1 MDVVWFQRKERS
13 SLFHRKTRFTFRK
26 KFQSDGTPNHE
37 YFGGGM
43 YANYFYE
50 PTERNMCAY
59 EVFPYLTDKPV
70 SLNHIVT
77 NVERSF
83 EIYKEDEIGR
93 VRLGIRSV
101 TNDMDG
107 YAGSLGI
114 EYTDTNKKIIPILT
128 PIDST
133 SNYKAYFFD
142 FELVNQLNFTT
153 FEKGQEPIM
162 NKVIRTISASKNC
175 SIILQFV
182 FTRSIEWNRIAK
194 NTASKLSQRLRTAE
208 QRKIKQ
214 TTHGLEH
221 NFIPRF
227 SSKTFTKIKDLSSST
242 YQTGK
247 KIESVYHQKS
257 NSTPITLAI
266 RGIAIGI
273 PNEVETA
280 IQNITSVFRSI
291 EFVGDALRCFYY
303 NVDQDRGYRW
313 IENNNIS
320 SEYSMEILQNNSN
333 MWSDMRW
340 GRGRDFVPF
349 LCLTPEEFFVFVS
362 LPTDPTLPLSYRRQ
376 KLRGMNHDKMVF
388 PLGTLI

>member
-1 MDVVWFQRKERS
+1 MVWFQRKERVNK
-13 SLFHRKTRFTFRK
+13 LFHRTARFTFRK
-26 KFQSDGTPNHE
+26 KFQKDGNPNCE

-43 YANYFYE
+43 YANYLNE
-50 PTERNMCAY
+50 PAERDIRAY
-59 EVFPYLTDKPV
+59 EIFPHLIDNPI

-77 NVERSF
+77 NIERSF
-83 EIYKEDEIGR
+83 EIYKEDKIGQ
-93 VRLGIRSV
+93 VRLGIRS
-101 TNDMDG
+101 TISDIDG

-114 EYTDTNKKIIPILT
+114 EYVDTDKKIIPILT
-128 PIDST
+128 PSDSI
-133 SNYKAYFFD
+133 SNYKLYFFD

-153 FEKGQEPIM
+153 FERGQESIM
-162 NKVIRTISASKNC
+162 NKIIRTMSASKNC
-175 SIILQFV
+175 SIVLQFV
-182 FTRSIEWNRIAK
+182 FTRSIEWNKIAK
-194 NTASKLSQRLRTAE
+194 NAASKLSQYLRTAE

-214 TTHGLEH
+214 IPHGFER
-221 NFIPRF
+221 NFIPKL
-227 SSKTFTKIKDLSSST
+227 SSRTVTKINELSSST

-247 KIESVYHQKS
+247 KIEYSYHQKS

-273 PNEVETA
+273 PNEVESA
-280 IQNITSVFRSI
+280 IQNISAVFSSI
-291 EFVGDALRCFYY
+291 EFVGDALGCFRY

-320 SEYSMEILQNNSN
+320 SKHAMEVLQNNSN

-340 GRGRDFVPF
+340 GKGRDFVPF

-362 LPTDPTLPLSYRRQ
+362 LPTDSTLPISYRRQ
-376 KLRGMNHDKMVF
+376 KIRGVNHDKMVF